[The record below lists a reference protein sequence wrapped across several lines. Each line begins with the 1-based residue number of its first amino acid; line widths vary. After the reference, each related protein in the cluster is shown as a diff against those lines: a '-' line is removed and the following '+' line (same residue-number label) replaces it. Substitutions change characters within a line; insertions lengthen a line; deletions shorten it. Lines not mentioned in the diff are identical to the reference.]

1 MVAKGISVLHSK
13 KESDLFGVQLPGV
26 GVHSQH
32 QTSEKYMFEH
42 TLGNVHMCVQ
52 SKAVIE
58 HLHLPPT
65 TKTTCAFILG
75 KNLTCVQFSI
85 TKTFSEFVDEWQ
97 ALAHLFWSWLS
108 HSLITVLD
116 DPSGPPVVSVSCGK
130 RFTEYSSLYK
140 HHMVHTQQ
148 KPYYCTVCARHYRQ
162 ASTLTMHKRT
172 AHNIVEADDGTDLV
186 VGEAVFTLTNNINGS
201 KKLKNIASNVNIYIP
216 SIKNTHKQM
225 KVSVFADTMAK
236 YKFSN
241 TNSFTIM
248 EEGMDKSE
256 CNKVKDNAFT
266 IKSIQSTLYTATT
279 EQRQHDGG
287 GWGAIGVVLRIERS
301 VLSFSKDGNSLLT
314 LDASDDST
322 ELHNSEEQFIVIA
335 DPSHFAALQQFG
347 ITKSSEVEG
356 LEISDVSSDNIS
368 S

>member
-1 MVAKGISVLHSK
+1 MPIATLVDLVTSV
-13 KESDLFGVQLPGV
+13 PG
-26 GVHSQH
+26 G
-32 QTSEKYMFEH
+32 E
-42 TLGNVHMCVQ
+42 N
-52 SKAVIE
+52 
-58 HLHLPPT
+58 
-65 TKTTCAFILG
+65 
-75 KNLTCVQFSI
+75 
-85 TKTFSEFVDEWQ
+85 VDEENIKEGLECDAIELGLERLTGVEITNKAMGVNEKEEEQSAWMTHKT
-97 ALAHLFWSWLS
+97 ALQH
-108 HSLITVLD
+108 
-116 DPSGPPVVSVSCGK
+116 SCGK

-186 VGEAVFTLTNNINGS
+186 VGETVFTLTNNINGS
-201 KKLKNIASNVNIYIP
+201 KKLKNIASN
-216 SIKNTHKQM
+216 
-225 KVSVFADTMAK
+225 
-236 YKFSN
+236 
-241 TNSFTIM
+241 
-248 EEGMDKSE
+248 
-256 CNKVKDNAFT
+256 
-266 IKSIQSTLYTATT
+266 
-279 EQRQHDGG
+279 
-287 GWGAIGVVLRIERS
+287 

-335 DPSHFAALQQFG
+335 DPSHFAALQCLCGESTWEAQLLNGALQFG

>member
-1 MVAKGISVLHSK
+1 MPIATLV
-13 KESDLFGVQLPGV
+13 DLVTSFPG
-26 GVHSQH
+26 G
-32 QTSEKYMFEH
+32 E
-42 TLGNVHMCVQ
+42 N
-52 SKAVIE
+52 
-58 HLHLPPT
+58 
-65 TKTTCAFILG
+65 
-75 KNLTCVQFSI
+75 
-85 TKTFSEFVDEWQ
+85 VDEENIQ
-97 ALAHLFWSWLS
+97 E
-108 HSLITVLD
+108 VLECD
-116 DPSGPPVVSVSCGK
+116 SCGK

-186 VGEAVFTLTNNINGS
+186 VGETVFTLTNNINGS
-201 KKLKNIASNVNIYIP
+201 KKLKNIASN
-216 SIKNTHKQM
+216 
-225 KVSVFADTMAK
+225 
-236 YKFSN
+236 
-241 TNSFTIM
+241 
-248 EEGMDKSE
+248 
-256 CNKVKDNAFT
+256 
-266 IKSIQSTLYTATT
+266 
-279 EQRQHDGG
+279 
-287 GWGAIGVVLRIERS
+287 